1 MPVCAFDIHEQSTN
15 KRVKIFLIILL
26 KLTKVG
32 KILGLKITKMLSLGE
47 FVDKLKSLVLVGNYI
62 DRFQLRSPKN
72 TVHMT

>member
-62 DRFQLRSPKN
+62 DRFQLRSTKN